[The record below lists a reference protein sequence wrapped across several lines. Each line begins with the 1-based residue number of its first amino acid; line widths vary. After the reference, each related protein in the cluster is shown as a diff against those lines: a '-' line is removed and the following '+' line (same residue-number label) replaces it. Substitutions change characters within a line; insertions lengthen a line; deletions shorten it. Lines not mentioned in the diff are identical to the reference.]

1 MSGGF
6 IYHTPRPLYN
16 LRLTSDH
23 MTDKNDDWERD
34 MIREM
39 TRVFEQMGLPIDM
52 RMLENMMSEL
62 EKHFKRM
69 GIDANSISKTDISF
83 NGNGDPE
90 EIRKN
95 IEAMM
100 SGPGGFA
107 DMLSKMGFEVSVKS
121 SKSIRDDNE
130 EVQVVAEENED
141 NRLMEIPESDFIHED
156 GLANVTIDISAIP
169 EADDGSIDLGLADG
183 GRIIELLRHNLL
195 NPLRGFS
202 IPFAAD
208 RIEDWSLNNGILDV
222 TLKME

>member
-1 MSGGF
+1 M
-6 IYHTPRPLYN
+6 
-16 LRLTSDH
+16 TS
-23 MTDKNDDWERD
+23 NADDWERD

-39 TRVFEQMGLPIDM
+39 TKVFEQMGLPIDM
-52 RMLENMMSEL
+52 KMLERMMAQL
-62 EKHFKRM
+62 EEHFERM
-69 GIDANSISKTDISF
+69 GIDSKSISNADFSF
-83 NGNGDPE
+83 KGEGDPE

-107 DMLSKMGFEVSVKS
+107 DMFSKMGFEVSVKPS
-121 SKSIRDDNE
+121 RPNESNE
-130 EVQVVAEENED
+130 EEIQVVAQENDD
-141 NRLMEIPESDFIHED
+141 NRLMEIPESDFVHED

-208 RIEDWSLNNGILDV
+208 RIEDWNLNNGILDV
-222 TLKME
+222 TLRME

>member
-1 MSGGF
+1 MC
-6 IYHTPRPLYN
+6 I
-16 LRLTSDH
+16 
-23 MTDKNDDWERD
+23 RD
-34 MIREM
+34 
-39 TRVFEQMGLPIDM
+39 
-52 RMLENMMSEL
+52 S
-62 EKHFKRM
+62 
-69 GIDANSISKTDISF
+69 SKTDISF
-83 NGNGDPE
+83 NGDGDPE

-121 SKSIRDDNE
+121 SKSLRDDDE
-130 EVQVVAEENED
+130 GIQVVAEANDD
-141 NRLMEIPESDFIHED
+141 NRLMEIPESDFVHED